1 MALNVNI
8 LDTYYMAG
16 LWEGLSP
23 VNTFFR
29 DRYFPTGAGDIFA
42 ADKVLCEYRDG
53 DNGRAPFMTLD
64 ADPIN
69 VKRSGY
75 ELHDYAPT
83 CVKQSRNLTADQLKQ
98 RGFGEAILSDSTE
111 EERAAKLVSE
121 DLDLLER
128 RIVRT
133 EELLCA
139 TVMINNGFTVVEN
152 VGADANGDPIPGPT
166 AQVKFYDPNVGNDG
180 AYSIGSQWTTNTG
193 WTEIVED
200 VRNMCRSLSRRGL
213 PHTDLIVGQEVADV
227 LLANKDFRALVDKMS
242 GIVIASP
249 IVQEL
254 TKYDGVSLLGVIN
267 FGGYMLNVIVVDE
280 QYQDK
285 VYDSGSGTYVTS
297 WENYFPA
304 DSIMVTAPGAGHL
317 MYAHIVHMNENGDVE
332 TITGKRVPDLFV
344 DRRRKTREIILESR
358 PFAAPKNYSPWI
370 YAANVT

>member
-29 DRYFPTGAGDIFA
+29 DRYFPTAAGDIFA

-53 DNGRAPFMTLD
+53 DNGRAPFMVLD

-75 ELHDYAPT
+75 ELHDYAPV
-83 CVKQSRNLTADQLKQ
+83 CIKQSRNLTADQLKQ
-98 RGFGEAILSDSTE
+98 RGFGEAILSNSTE

-121 DLDLLER
+121 DLALLER
-128 RIVRT
+128 RFTRT

-139 TVMINNGFTVVEN
+139 QTMINNGFTVVEN

-166 AQVKFYDPNVGNDG
+166 AQVKFYDPNQGNDG
-180 AYSIGSQWTTNTG
+180 AYSIGTQWTTSTG

-213 PHTDLIVGQEVADV
+213 PHTDLIIGQEVADV
-227 LLANKDFRALVDKMS
+227 LLANTDFRALLDKMS
-242 GIVIASP
+242 GIIIASP

-254 TKYDGVSLLGVIN
+254 TKYDGVSLLGIVN
-267 FGGYMLNVIVVDE
+267 FGGYNLNVIVVDE

-285 VYDSGSGTYVTS
+285 VYDSGSGTYITTWV
-297 WENYFPA
+297 NYFPA
-304 DSIMVTAPGAGHL
+304 DSIMVAAPNAGHL
-317 MYAHIVHMNENGDVE
+317 MYAHIVHMDEDGNIE

-344 DRRRKTREIILESR
+344 DRKRKIREIILESR
-358 PFAAPKNYSPWI
+358 PFAAPKNYSPWV

>member
-1 MALNVNI
+1 MALTVNI

-29 DRYFPTGAGDIFA
+29 DRYFPTAPEDIFA

-53 DNGRAPFMTLD
+53 DNGRAPFMVEG

-69 VKRSGY
+69 VKRKGY
-75 ELHDYAPT
+75 ELHDYSPLNIS
-83 CVKQSRNLTADQLKQ
+83 QSRNLTADQLKK
-98 RGFGEAILSDSTE
+98 RGFGEAILSHSTE

-121 DLDLLER
+121 DLSLLER
-128 RIVRT
+128 RIVRS

-139 TVMINNGFTVVEN
+139 ETMINNGFQVNEMLDADTVGN
-152 VGADANGDPIPGPT
+152 VAT
-166 AQVKFYDPNVGNDG
+166 VCFYDPNVGNDG
-180 AYSIGSQWTTNTG
+180 AYTIGTQWTSSTG

-200 VRNMCRSLSRRGL
+200 VRAMCRSLSRRGL
-213 PHTDLIVGQEVADV
+213 PAKDLIVGQAVADI
-227 LLANKDFRALVDKMS
+227 LLANTDFRSLVNQLS

-267 FGGYMLNVIVVDE
+267 FGGHNLNVIVVDE

-285 VYDSGSGTYVTS
+285 VGGNVT
-297 WENYFPA
+297 WVNYFP
-304 DSIMVTAPGAGHL
+304 SKGMMVTAPGAGHL
-317 MYAHIVHMNENGDVE
+317 MYAHIVHMDEDGNVD
-332 TITGKRVPDLFV
+332 TITGKRVPDLYV
-344 DRRRKTREIILESR
+344 NRKRKIRELILESR

-370 YAANVT
+370 YAANVVA

>member
-29 DRYFPTGAGDIFA
+29 DRYFPTAPQDIFA

-83 CVKQSRNLTADQLKQ
+83 CIKQSRNLTADQLKQ

-111 EERAAKLVSE
+111 EERAAKLVAE
-121 DLDLLER
+121 DLALLER

-152 VGADANGDPIPGPT
+152 IGADANGDPIPGPT
-166 AQVKFYDPNVGNDG
+166 AQVQFYDPNVGNDG
-180 AYSIGSQWTTNTG
+180 AYSIGSQWTTSTS
-193 WTEIVED
+193 WSEIVED

-213 PHTDLIVGQEVADV
+213 PHTDLIIGQEVADV
-227 LLANKDFRALVDKMS
+227 LLANTDFRALVDKMS
-242 GIVIASP
+242 GIIIASP

-254 TKYDGVSLLGVIN
+254 TKYDGVSLLGVVN
-267 FGGYMLNVIVVDE
+267 FGGYNLNVIVVDE

-285 VYDSGSGTYVTS
+285 VYDSGSGTYVTT
-297 WENYFPA
+297 WVNYFPA
-304 DSIMVTAPGAGHL
+304 DAIMVTAPNAGHL
-317 MYAHIVHMNENGDVE
+317 MYAHIVHMDEDGSVD
-332 TITGKRVPDLFV
+332 TIKGKRVPDLFV
-344 DRRRKTREIILESR
+344 DRKRKTREIILESR